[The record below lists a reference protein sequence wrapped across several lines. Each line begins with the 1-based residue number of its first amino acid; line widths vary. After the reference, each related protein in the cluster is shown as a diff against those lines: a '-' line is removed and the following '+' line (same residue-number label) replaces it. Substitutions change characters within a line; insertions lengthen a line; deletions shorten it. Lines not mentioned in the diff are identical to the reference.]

1 MWWFKPAKDVLE
13 SHIGGALILTK
24 YIKGMA
30 DKIEKRT
37 ASFETCAKRPMQDCF
52 HSCIWRILI
61 KWSKVQSCETWYNK
75 SHLARINIQKQEQRQ
90 TTFWVTID
98 LMWQTKES
106 KRNHQESTKKRWRI
120 TKTSFAQMEGK
131 CYCCRK
137 GCHKSPQCHHKNR
150 PKEEWAINKAKSE
163 ELSLFQI
170 GNITTD
176 TNSAKNNNESTRTTF
191 QFVTNWWDEKMD
203 PAGQSIHLDN
213 LLQSQHGSQH
223 PRYQWSIGPTY

>member
-1 MWWFKPAKDVLE
+1 MKQKYVPIQLKAIWEHAMDCQETKYEMSIIIYGLKAMMTTKKREGENLVEYMWWFKPAKDVLE

-120 TKTSFAQMEGK
+120 TKTSFAQTEGK

-150 PKEEWAINKAKSE
+150 PKE
-163 ELSLFQI
+163 
-170 GNITTD
+170 
-176 TNSAKNNNESTRTTF
+176 
-191 QFVTNWWDEKMD
+191 
-203 PAGQSIHLDN
+203 
-213 LLQSQHGSQH
+213 
-223 PRYQWSIGPTY
+223 